1 MSPTWR
7 ITKPKTDDAY
17 FERMTK
23 TLFSAGLNWKVVDNK
38 WPSFRKVFSGFS
50 PSKVSRFTDKNVR
63 TLMKNPEIV
72 RNEKKLKA
80 TVYNAGEFL
89 KIHKDFGPFKGYLDS
104 FGKNEERLLSDLQ
117 NKFQHIGPSSARTFL
132 WSVGYQLT
140 PNAEE
145 KKWMAAH
152 RKGKET

>member
-1 MSPTWR
+1 MSPTWKA
-7 ITKPKTDDAY
+7 TKPKTDDAY

-23 TLFSAGLNWKVVDNK
+23 TLFGAGLNWKVIDNK
-38 WPSFRKVFSGFS
+38 WSGFRKVFSGFS
-50 PSKVSRFTDKNVR
+50 PSKVSRFTEKNVK

-89 KIHKDFGPFKGYLDS
+89 RIHKDFGSFKGYLDS
-104 FGKNEERLLSDLQ
+104 FGKNEDRLLSDLQ
-117 NKFQHIGPSSARTFL
+117 DKFHHIGPSSARTFL

-145 KKWMAAH
+145 KKWMARH
-152 RKGKET
+152 KTDKGP